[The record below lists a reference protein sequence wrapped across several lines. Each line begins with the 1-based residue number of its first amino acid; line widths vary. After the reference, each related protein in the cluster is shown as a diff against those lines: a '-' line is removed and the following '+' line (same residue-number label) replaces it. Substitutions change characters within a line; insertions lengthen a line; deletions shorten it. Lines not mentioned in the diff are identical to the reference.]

1 MVSEPLFQLQARQV
15 IESYRTHLGCYVVR
29 STSDLQGFEVEHI
42 CLMGGIL
49 QAEPVDIPAAPIETR
64 PHDHDLG

>member
-1 MVSEPLFQLQARQV
+1 M

-29 STSDLQGFEVEHI
+29 SLSDLQGFEVEHI

-49 QAEPVDIPAAPIETR
+49 QAEPVDIPAVPIETR
-64 PHDHDLG
+64 PYDHDLG